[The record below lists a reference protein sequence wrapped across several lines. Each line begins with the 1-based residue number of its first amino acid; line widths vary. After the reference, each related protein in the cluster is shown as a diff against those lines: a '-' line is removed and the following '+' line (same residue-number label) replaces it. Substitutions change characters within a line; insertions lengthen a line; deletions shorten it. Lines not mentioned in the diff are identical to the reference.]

1 MQKIQASETK
11 VRNRPFMNTRA
22 LVTCALLAAISIV
35 LARLSIPMPNTTTR
49 FSIEAVPVFLAGMLF
64 GPVPGMLVGFVSDA
78 VGCLFSHY
86 GYNPLFCVPPL
97 LYGLC
102 GGLFRPLLA
111 RKMRIWTIALAFLP
125 AIVLGSILYQS
136 WSLAFVYNSKGTL
149 RASFLYF
156 LTTRSVQFAITFVLD
171 VLIVWGLYKSK
182 VFHAANLWPPVLKQ
196 KSTDDNRQTKEARGD
211 ES

>member
-1 MQKIQASETK
+1 MRKTNISGTK
-11 VRNRPFMNTRA
+11 VQFQSFMNTRA
-22 LVTCALLAAISIV
+22 LVTCALLAAISVV
-35 LARLSIPMPNTTTR
+35 LARLIIPMPNSTTR

-78 VGCLFSHY
+78 VGCLFSPY
-86 GYNPLFCVPPL
+86 GYNPLFCVPPI

-111 RKMRIWTIALAFLP
+111 RKMRIRTVALAFLP
-125 AIVLGSILYQS
+125 AVVLGSILYQS

-156 LTTRSVQFAITFVLD
+156 LSTRSVQFAITLVLD

-182 VFHAANLWPPVLKQ
+182 AFQAARLWPPQLRSKDVYSQ
-196 KSTDDNRQTKEARGD
+196 KEAQD
-211 ES
+211 HDA